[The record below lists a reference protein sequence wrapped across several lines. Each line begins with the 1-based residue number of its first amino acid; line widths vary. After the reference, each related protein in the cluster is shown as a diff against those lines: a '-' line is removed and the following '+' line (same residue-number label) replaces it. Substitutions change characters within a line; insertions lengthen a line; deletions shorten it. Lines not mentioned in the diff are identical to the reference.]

1 MFCGWR
7 YKRSHEICPLVF
19 ADYSDEEGNYFC
31 FEVSRGVYINWIG
44 WKASVYV
51 IC

>member
-31 FEVSRGVYINWIG
+31 FEVRVVGYTLIG
-44 WKASVYV
+44 LVGKLAFM
-51 IC
+51 